1 MLRSTLRSKKTDET
15 IKRQSDEI
23 YEGSIEE
30 LIKHF
35 DGIPDMP
42 RVKELHPH
50 QDRNWVAS
58 VSIDGKFITPD
69 NLDFPIN
76 YKNKLTGSTLKSFVS
91 YQRLIEKDGRKIL
104 SYQNEATVAD
114 YIQGIVKM
122 CLHFLGYFNC
132 CDLYK
137 EMRLFSLRMDLI
149 LVVHPER
156 GIILIIEV
164 KMPGDKLFQSKYIA
178 GQVSDYLLVQY

>member
-1 MLRSTLRSKKTDET
+1 MIQDKDAAIQEKDAIIEHQDAAFHTAIQEKDKS

-58 VSIDGKFITPD
+58 VSVDGKFITPD

-91 YQRLIEKDGRKIL
+91 HQRLIEKMEER
-104 SYQNEATVAD
+104 SSPT
-114 YIQGIVKM
+114 KM
-122 CLHFLGYFNC
+122 
-132 CDLYK
+132 
-137 EMRLFSLRMDLI
+137 R
-149 LVVHPER
+149 
-156 GIILIIEV
+156 
-164 KMPGDKLFQSKYIA
+164 
-178 GQVSDYLLVQY
+178 